1 VVGLVRSGDA
11 AEQARR
17 LGAVNRASTDA
28 AILDGSDVVV
38 IVTPIDEVASLLDR
52 VGHLVNAGS
61 IITDVASVKRPVR
74 KWVTLLPEP
83 GLFLGGHPLA
93 GKSTSGLAASD
104 PSLFKGEPWIFTP
117 LEFQNLRPFE
127 PWLDLVT
134 AIGAQPRFLS
144 PEEHDQQIA
153 YLSHLAF
160 TVSSA
165 YAQTV
170 NACADR
176 SLAGPG
182 YRSMTRLSEGDA
194 QMYESIARENREP
207 LIAAID
213 AFSQILQRFRDR
225 IDRQEAVRDLFQA
238 GSHAAV

>member
-1 VVGLVRSGDA
+1 
-11 AEQARR
+11 
-17 LGAVNRASTDA
+17 VNRASTDVA
-28 AILDGSDVVV
+28 VLEGCDV
-38 IVTPIDEVASLLDR
+38 IVVATPIDEVASVLDR

-61 IITDVASVKRPVR
+61 VVTDVASVKRPVR
-74 KWVTLLPEP
+74 HWVTRLPEP

-93 GKSTSGLAASD
+93 GKATSGVGASE

-134 AIGAQPRFLS
+134 AMGGQPRFLS
-144 PEEHDQQIA
+144 PEEHDEQIA

-165 YAQTV
+165 YAETV
-170 NACADR
+170 KVRADR
-176 SLAGPG
+176 TLAGPG

-194 QMYESIARENREP
+194 RMYESIARENREP

-213 AFSQILQRFRDR
+213 AFSQTLQRFRDR
-225 IDRQEAVRDLFQA
+225 IDRQEDVAELFEA
-238 GSHAAV
+238 GAHAAV